1 MKKSFFNLS
10 SATVFSSRTGILK
23 RNCSKMH
30 PFIDPKTR
38 TENSGEEFWWSSS
51 GFFFFFCRLNLIY
64 PGSWKLQVILME
76 RPQPLETVCLAHT
89 TCWSMVS
96 GKVFCIP
103 VDTYM
108 INILL
113 SSFSGAERCYLSALI
128 YVLNYRYTWSNKV
141 KTRIRPHKNLAYS
154 VYQKTSVVPR
164 KAKGCAITQQRLKF
178 LTKTGTSLKIV

>member
-1 MKKSFFNLS
+1 MKNFDEALQ
-10 SATVFSSRTGILK
+10 V
-23 RNCSKMH
+23 
-30 PFIDPKTR
+30 
-38 TENSGEEFWWSSS
+38 
-51 GFFFFFCRLNLIY
+51 FFFFCRLNFIY

-89 TCWSMVS
+89 TCWSMIS
-96 GKVFCIP
+96 GKVSCIP

-141 KTRIRPHKNLAYS
+141 KTESGLIKSCLQH
-154 VYQKTSVVPR
+154 VPKERQSCQR
-164 KAKGCAITQQRLKF
+164 KAKGCVQLPSRGLKF
-178 LTKTGTSLKIV
+178 WQKQGLHWKWSKNAASFKKSHFWYFANVNIENHIPDLQWFPSSVKPRIK